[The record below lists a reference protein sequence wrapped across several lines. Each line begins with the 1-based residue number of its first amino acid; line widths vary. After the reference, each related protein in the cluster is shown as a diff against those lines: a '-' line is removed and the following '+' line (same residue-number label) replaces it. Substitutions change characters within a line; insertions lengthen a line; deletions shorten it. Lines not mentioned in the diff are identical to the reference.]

1 MRKLNDFYWDK
12 FTYINHNGKVIR
24 DGIKFEDLI
33 EKLLEIEYGFKWERT
48 GKSHDNNRDFH
59 MTTANYKK
67 WADVVS

>member
-33 EKLLEIEYGFKWERT
+33 EKLLIRF
-48 GKSHDNNRDFH
+48 
-59 MTTANYKK
+59 
-67 WADVVS
+67 